1 MLIPWLFKE
10 SSIDDFVDGE
20 GETRISAFLEDPRSV
35 QPEDAL
41 YQKQLVAMAR
51 EALEDLTERE
61 KMILYR
67 RFGLFGNDEMTLE
80 QIGKVIGLSRERVR
94 QLEKEAKS
102 KIRHRLGPVASQLKF
117 AEY

>member
-10 SSIDDFVDGE
+10 TSIDDYVDGE
-20 GETRISAFLEDPRSV
+20 GETRISAFLEDPRTV
-35 QPEDAL
+35 RPEDDL
-41 YQKQLVAMAR
+41 YQRQLVALAR

-61 KMILYR
+61 KMIIYR

-94 QLEKEAKS
+94 QLEKEAKM
-102 KIRHRLGPVASQLKF
+102 KMKQRLAPLRSQLKF
-117 AEY
+117 SEY